1 MKMGI
6 LTSSFSLTAQ
16 CSQET
21 LLRGVSGERWQEEAR
36 QRQTGGNKMGEGEVL
51 RRASPAGSWEGME
64 PTGGSVSQEAEKA
77 GQSLQVYGWNS
88 NYNNSTTLSGP

>member
-1 MKMGI
+1 
-6 LTSSFSLTAQ
+6 
-16 CSQET
+16 
-21 LLRGVSGERWQEEAR
+21 
-36 QRQTGGNKMGEGEVL
+36 MGEGEVL
-51 RRASPAGSWEGME
+51 RRASPAESWEGME